1 LQKPVESSWDL
12 SIGPDTV
19 RMIAE
24 KARAI
29 SAAVNEDYADGAEHE
44 VELND
49 QAKDSHQ
56 HDGLAEEEEG
66 DLRTEELREL
76 IQDLNVDEVAQ
87 LIALMFIGRGDFDA
101 EEWNEALAEARPR
114 VNKRSSTYLLGNPQ
128 LGDWLEEGLE
138 ALGV

>member
-1 LQKPVESSWDL
+1 MQKPLERDWEL

-44 VELND
+44 VELVD
-49 QAKDSHQ
+49 QAKDNHH
-56 HDGLAEEEEG
+56 HDGLAEEKED

-76 IQDLNVDEVAQ
+76 IQDLNVDEAAD
-87 LIALMFIGRGDFDA
+87 LIALMSANGRS
-101 EEWNEALAEARPR
+101 EALIEAERATAADQGRIQRERFLIPGSGYQPGNARMF
-114 VNKRSSTYLLGNPQ
+114 GN
-128 LGDWLEEGLE
+128 GSN
-138 ALGV
+138 